1 MPIRKKTNKNLMSK
15 KISSINKKSFNINM
29 SKKQK
34 KTKKDVNN
42 NLFIANRIIKNY
54 WKLKYVN

>member
-1 MPIRKKTNKNLMSK
+1 
-15 KISSINKKSFNINM
+15 M